1 MRKFGESKKRWCKLS
16 SEAKEIGYKE
26 NRDGVIIGEIRKGEW
41 RVIWGGNRQ
50 PYYYAKN
57 LIEELDPRPRD
68 VKIKGFIHQLPKEAE
83 ERGQESVEFDLNK
96 LQEMTYRNEAK
107 SEVIAS
113 REEIKNALKE
123 VHGGGNGRRL
133 LMTLLFKLDE
143 LSK

>member
-1 MRKFGESKKRWCKLS
+1 MTANGISTEPTTTVETYKK
-16 SEAKEIGYKE
+16 
-26 NRDGVIIGEIRKGEW
+26 
-41 RVIWGGNRQ
+41 
-50 PYYYAKN
+50 
-57 LIEELDPRPRD
+57 
-68 VKIKGFIHQLPKEAE
+68 KIKDCSRQLLKEAE
-83 ERGQESVEFDLNK
+83 ERGKESAEFDLNK

-113 REEIKNALKE
+113 IREEIKNALKE